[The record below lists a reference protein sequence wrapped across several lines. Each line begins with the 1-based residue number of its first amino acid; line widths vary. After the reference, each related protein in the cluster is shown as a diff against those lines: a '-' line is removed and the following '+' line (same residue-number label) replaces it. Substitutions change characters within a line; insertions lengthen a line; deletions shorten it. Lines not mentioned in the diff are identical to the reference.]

1 MSRFLCVGSWAFG
14 VVAFFG
20 PTFFDAVFFGLVF
33 FTVVF
38 VFISTP
44 ELRSTVL
51 SLFSARRERGRRHDQ
66 RFLPIEERRPYMQAA
81 IGCIP
86 ERRRE
91 SRQSS
96 AHRLLHERG
105 DLCLC

>member
-20 PTFFDAVFFGLVF
+20 LVF

-44 ELRSTVL
+44 ELAL
-51 SLFSARRERGRRHDQ
+51 DSLA
-66 RFLPIEERRPYMQAA
+66 
-81 IGCIP
+81 P
-86 ERRRE
+86 ERRRMLAAIFD
-91 SRQSS
+91 RVTAS
-96 AHRLLHERG
+96 AEG
-105 DLCLC
+105 